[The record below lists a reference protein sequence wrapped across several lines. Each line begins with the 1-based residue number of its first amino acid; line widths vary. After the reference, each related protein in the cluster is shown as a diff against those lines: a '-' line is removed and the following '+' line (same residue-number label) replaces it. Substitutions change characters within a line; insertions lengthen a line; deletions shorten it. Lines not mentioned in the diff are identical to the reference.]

1 MSDKKT
7 HNIYMLDTEK
17 LTNLG
22 KSINEQI
29 TRIIEQSN
37 GNSRYKYKLQDL
49 KDETDF
55 QGFSIKLYY
64 RNEEKDSR
72 IKLFCESFVKENQEV
87 LRSFTRSSSSIMFIW
102 NKKSIYAVT
111 TGQGFRAIE
120 EYCMQKFGL
129 LVISAFNA
137 FKITAL
143 DSNTLSSIVHS
154 SKTIYSN
161 EVDFI
166 DVTELDT
173 IYKEITGRLND
184 IGIVK
189 KIINNDE
196 TKKSSIKVIGK
207 NYIQFSNSMNFNDLL
222 HLLSLLNA
230 YNYNQISD
238 SFNLIS
244 PIDNKTCKSIIDRN
258 NKAVIEKMFNTIKKG
273 DTFCFD
279 LFHKNT
285 NDFITA
291 TEYIVENKKRDLI
304 SEEEIRPWEFIKNA
318 YDAYLDGKDYDYNS
332 FESFI
337 YSSKIISKNEERV
350 ITSEKIL
357 NHISGEIEINDR
369 SYFVFYGNYY
379 SITQS
384 YTERLNESLTQKLS
398 IERTTDKIKT
408 LWKKDDKEDDFNRNA
423 SNNEGYIHIH
433 KVKPDYIEF
442 ADLIKQEGN
451 DMYIVH
457 VKDGFDDDM
466 RALDRQVELS
476 IHKLMDL
483 RNKNN
488 SNFMK
493 KLYENA
499 KKNKEARNITEDFK
513 TEESFIK
520 AMKEC
525 DIHYIIA
532 IRPPKK
538 NLLENKSNIAKH
550 CLNALILRCYN
561 QGIDLKI
568 NII

>member
-1 MSDKKT
+1 
-7 HNIYMLDTEK
+7 
-17 LTNLG
+17 
-22 KSINEQI
+22 
-29 TRIIEQSN
+29 
-37 GNSRYKYKLQDL
+37 
-49 KDETDF
+49 
-55 QGFSIKLYY
+55 
-64 RNEEKDSR
+64 
-72 IKLFCESFVKENQEV
+72 
-87 LRSFTRSSSSIMFIW
+87 
-102 NKKSIYAVT
+102 
-111 TGQGFRAIE
+111 
-120 EYCMQKFGL
+120 MQKFGL

-207 NYIQFSNSMNFNDLL
+207 NYIQFSNSMNLNDLL

-258 NKAVIEKMFNTIKKG
+258 NKAVIEKMFDTIKKG

-357 NHISGEIEINDR
+357 NHISGEIEINDH

-488 SNFMK
+488 SKFMK

>member
-196 TKKSSIKVIGK
+196 TKKSSI
-207 NYIQFSNSMNFNDLL
+207 
-222 HLLSLLNA
+222 
-230 YNYNQISD
+230 
-238 SFNLIS
+238 
-244 PIDNKTCKSIIDRN
+244 
-258 NKAVIEKMFNTIKKG
+258 
-273 DTFCFD
+273 
-279 LFHKNT
+279 
-285 NDFITA
+285 
-291 TEYIVENKKRDLI
+291 
-304 SEEEIRPWEFIKNA
+304 
-318 YDAYLDGKDYDYNS
+318 
-332 FESFI
+332 
-337 YSSKIISKNEERV
+337 
-350 ITSEKIL
+350 
-357 NHISGEIEINDR
+357 
-369 SYFVFYGNYY
+369 
-379 SITQS
+379 
-384 YTERLNESLTQKLS
+384 
-398 IERTTDKIKT
+398 
-408 LWKKDDKEDDFNRNA
+408 
-423 SNNEGYIHIH
+423 
-433 KVKPDYIEF
+433 
-442 ADLIKQEGN
+442 
-451 DMYIVH
+451 
-457 VKDGFDDDM
+457 
-466 RALDRQVELS
+466 
-476 IHKLMDL
+476 
-483 RNKNN
+483 
-488 SNFMK
+488 
-493 KLYENA
+493 
-499 KKNKEARNITEDFK
+499 
-513 TEESFIK
+513 
-520 AMKEC
+520 
-525 DIHYIIA
+525 
-532 IRPPKK
+532 
-538 NLLENKSNIAKH
+538 
-550 CLNALILRCYN
+550 
-561 QGIDLKI
+561 
-568 NII
+568 